1 MVRNEDGEVVELRC
15 SYDPETRGGNTPDG
29 RVVRGTIQWVSA
41 EHAVRCE
48 VRLYDRLF
56 TVPDPDAGDEDF
68 KVHLN
73 PDSLVV
79 VRDAV
84 IEPSVL
90 RDGAGAH
97 YQFERLGYFF
107 ADPVDYTTEMP
118 VYNRTVTLR
127 DTWSRAQPGEKEIE
141 AERGQKT
148 GKRAKAG
155 KGGKADERSVH
166 TGKGSEGSGQPV
178 ARTPELE
185 ARRVRFEREFELQPE
200 EAEILTR
207 AEMIATLFEATVEL
221 GGRPRAVATSIVNDL
236 LPELK
241 AKGST
246 ELLFTPSQ
254 LLKALEL
261 VEDRT
266 ISSSGGKVVIAELAR
281 SGSDPENTVEAKGLR
296 QQSDPSV
303 IAPLV
308 HSVVTSNPE
317 KVAEYRA
324 GRDALIGFF
333 IGQVMRQSGGK
344 ANPELVR
351 ELLEARLGSS

>member
-1 MVRNEDGEVVELRC
+1 
-15 SYDPETRGGNTPDG
+15 
-29 RVVRGTIQWVSA
+29 
-41 EHAVRCE
+41 
-48 VRLYDRLF
+48 
-56 TVPDPDAGDEDF
+56 
-68 KVHLN
+68 
-73 PDSLVV
+73 
-79 VRDAV
+79 
-84 IEPSVL
+84 
-90 RDGAGAH
+90 
-97 YQFERLGYFF
+97 
-107 ADPVDYTTEMP
+107 
-118 VYNRTVTLR
+118 
-127 DTWSRAQPGEKEIE
+127 
-141 AERGQKT
+141 
-148 GKRAKAG
+148 
-155 KGGKADERSVH
+155 
-166 TGKGSEGSGQPV
+166 
-178 ARTPELE
+178 
-185 ARRVRFEREFELQPE
+185 
-200 EAEILTR
+200 
-207 AEMIATLFEATVEL
+207 EATVEL

-281 SGSDPENTVEAKGLR
+281 SGGDPENTVEAKGLR

-308 HSVVTSNPE
+308 DSVVTSNPE